1 MAELH
6 HIAVGANHRSA
17 PLELRERM
25 FVGREESPA
34 FLDAMRRAGLSEALL
49 LSTCDR
55 VEVHAVCEDPARGC
69 ALLRERLAAQAGEDA
84 AALEKRGYALVDD
97 DALRQLFAIAASLDS
112 LVVGEPQVLGQLKES
127 HRRAAEAGMIG
138 PVLERRL
145 QAAYGAAKRVRNETA
160 IGERA
165 VSIASSAVEVARE
178 LHGELSRVSALML
191 GAGEGGELIAE
202 RLKANGL
209 GDLVVAHRSPVL
221 ARAVAERLGARL
233 APLDDTDGLLAGAD
247 IVVLAV
253 GSGAAL
259 TRAEVERALKA
270 RRRRPMLIVD
280 AGVPADADP
289 AIHRIDDAFLYGLD
303 DLERIALSGRARREG
318 EAEAAWTIVGEE
330 LARFGQDRA
339 ERGAV
344 PALSALR
351 GRFEAVRA
359 DVLAQK
365 GGTDADEATR
375 RLVARLLHDPSEAL
389 RGLAAEDPEAARA
402 AEALLARLFRLEND
416 R

>member
-1 MAELH
+1 MAELR
-6 HIAVGANHRSA
+6 HIVVGANHRSA
-17 PLELRERM
+17 PLELRERL
-25 FVGREESPA
+25 FVGREETPA
-34 FLDAMRRAGLSEALL
+34 FYEAMRHAGLAEALL

-55 VEVHAVCEDPARGC
+55 VEVHAVCDDPVAAGAR
-69 ALLRERLAAQAGEDA
+69 LRQRLASKAGEA
-84 AALEKRGYALVDD
+84 AEVMERRGYALVDEP
-97 DALRQLFAIAASLDS
+97 ALRQLFAIAASLDS

-160 IGERA
+160 IGERP
-165 VSIASSAVEVARE
+165 VSIASSAVEVSRE
-178 LHGELSRVSALML
+178 LHGDLGRVHALML

-202 RLKANGL
+202 RLQANGL
-209 GDLVVAHRSPVL
+209 GSLAVAHRSPAL
-221 ARAVAERLGARL
+221 ARSVAERLGARL
-233 APLDDTDGLLAGAD
+233 CPLDDLDALLAGAD

-259 TRAEVERALKA
+259 TRVQVERALKA

-280 AGVPADADP
+280 AGVPADAEA

-318 EAEAAWTIVGEE
+318 QAEAAWAIVDEE

-344 PALSALR
+344 PALAALR
-351 GRFEAVRA
+351 ARFEKARVE
-359 DVLAQK
+359 VLAHK
-365 GGTDADEATR
+365 AGADADEATR
-375 RLVARLLHDPSEAL
+375 RLIARLLHDPSESL
-389 RGLAAEDPEAARA
+389 RALAAEDPEAARA
-402 AEALLARLFRLEND
+402 AEALLARLFRLENE

>member
-1 MAELH
+1 MPPH
-6 HIAVGANHRSA
+6 HLAVGANHRSA

-25 FVGREESPA
+25 FVGREETSA
-34 FLDAMRRAGLSEALL
+34 FYATLRRAGISEALL

-55 VEVHAVCEDPARGC
+55 VEVHAVCDDPDEATAR
-69 ALLRERLAAQAGEDA
+69 LNERLSAQAGESTEIMA
-84 AALEKRGYALVDD
+84 RRGYALRDD
-97 DALRQLFAIAASLDS
+97 AALRQLFAIAASLDS

-160 IGERA
+160 IGERP

-178 LHGELSRVSALML
+178 LHGDLSRVSALML

-202 RLKANGL
+202 RLKSNGL
-209 GDLVVAHRSPVL
+209 GDLAVAHRSPAL
-221 ARAVAERLGARL
+221 ARAVAERLTARL
-233 APLDDTDGLLAGAD
+233 EPLDDPDSLLAGAD

-259 TRAEVERALKA
+259 TRRQVERALKV
-270 RRRRPMLIVD
+270 RRRKPMLIVD
-280 AGVPADADP
+280 AGVPADAEA
-289 AIHRIDDAFLYGLD
+289 AIHNIDDAFLYGLD

-318 EAEAAWTIVGEE
+318 EAEAAWAIVAEE
-330 LARFGQDRA
+330 LARFDHDRA

-344 PALSALR
+344 PALAALR
-351 GRFEAVRA
+351 SRFEAARA
-359 DVLAQK
+359 EILAQK
-365 GGTDADEATR
+365 SGADAEEATR
-375 RLVARLLHDPSEAL
+375 RLIARLLHDPSESL
-389 RGLAAEDPEAARA
+389 RALAAQDPAATRD
-402 AEALLARLFRLEND
+402 AEALLARLFRLEKD